1 MNHEVTVDRVTG
13 SRGHAAGWH
22 ARMFSGTRVLAGICL
37 IFLVKFCVYAW
48 WVTPLWEIP
57 DESGHFSYVE
67 DLRSGEY
74 PTIGDARITAEVTR
88 SWLGPEAGPPLNWIA
103 QHPPLYYILAT
114 PAAAAA
120 AHAGAGF
127 EARVRSTR
135 LVTALIG
142 ALALLGLGMFVRQTT
157 GSNEAALASAIFVG
171 ATPMFTHLSSGVT
184 HDPLVLCTAAWAAY
198 WCARWLETDRPR
210 DALLCSMFA
219 AACMATKITGIAMA
233 VPLFALM
240 AFRTCFLVPRVPIR
254 QRILVTAAIWVVMFL
269 PICAWITRNLIL
281 FDAPLPD
288 SRIMRAPNPK
298 DIGFFE
304 MMIHYPVWQ
313 NVFLNFIAL
322 VGWQGQSQGATSFVQ
337 AIGLTAR
344 YFSGVIVFLC
354 LGSLSQA
361 FAPLRAHPARMYALA
376 FALLAA
382 VLAATL
388 PVIHDLATCSCIML
402 LLVAAAWVGSKLAPM
417 LRGNPRAWLGFTSGA
432 MVIVFALA
440 YYYTIWSSYLEFGA
454 VKALHGR
461 YFYAVLPFA
470 AYLLLKPFGNGL
482 PSRLVLMASVVSL
495 CVSEAFFLHH
505 VFPMY
510 GQV

>member
-1 MNHEVTVDRVTG
+1 MLPGTG
-13 SRGHAAGWH
+13 
-22 ARMFSGTRVLAGICL
+22 VLASVCF

-74 PTIGDARITAEVTR
+74 PTIGESRMTSEVTR
-88 SWLGPEAGPPLNWIA
+88 SWLGPRARPPLNWIA
-103 QHPPLYYILAT
+103 QHPPLYYVLAT
-114 PAAAAA
+114 PAAAVAA
-120 AHAGAGF
+120 QAGADF

-157 GSNEAALASAIFVG
+157 GNNAAALASAIFVG

-210 DALLCSMFA
+210 DALLCSIFA

-240 AFRTCFLVPRVPIR
+240 AFRICFLKPGITPRHR
-254 QRILVTAAIWVVMFL
+254 AFFTAAIWLMMFL
-269 PICAWITRNLIL
+269 PICAWMLRNMIL

-288 SRIMRAPNPK
+288 SRIMRTPSPK

-304 MMIHYPVWQ
+304 MMTRYPVWQ

-337 AIGLTAR
+337 ASGFTAR
-344 YFSGVIVFLC
+344 YFSGVVLFLG
-354 LGSLSQA
+354 LGSLSQL
-361 FAPLRAHPARMYALA
+361 FAPLRAHPARAYALGA
-376 FALLAA
+376 ALLVAL
-382 VLAATL
+382 LAATL
-388 PVIHDLATCSCIML
+388 PVTHDVATYSCIAL
-402 LLVAAAWVGSKLAPM
+402 LALAVAWAGSTLLPM
-417 LRGNPRAWLGFTSGA
+417 LRGNPQAWLGFTSA
-432 MVIVFALA
+432 TMAIAFALA
-440 YYYTIWSSYLEFGA
+440 YYYTIWNSYLEFGA

-482 PSRLVLMASVVSL
+482 PSRLILMASVIAL

-505 VFPMY
+505 VFAMY